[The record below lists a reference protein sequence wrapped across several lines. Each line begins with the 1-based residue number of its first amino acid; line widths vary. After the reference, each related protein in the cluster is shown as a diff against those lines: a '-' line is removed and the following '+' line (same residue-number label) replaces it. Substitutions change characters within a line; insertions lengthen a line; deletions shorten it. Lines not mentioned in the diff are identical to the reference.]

1 MGKVAGMSYLKEQ
14 EHWCRGHG
22 RAGKH
27 WHCGSDTD
35 RRTQNS
41 VYHTQ
46 STMTLWQWHWRE
58 EAELVYHT
66 QSTMTLW
73 QWHWQEEAELALSH
87 PVNHDTVAVTL
98 TGGGRTRLSHPVN
111 HDTVAVTRTGGGR
124 TCLSHPV
131 NHDTVAVTLTG
142 GGRTRFITPSQPWHC
157 GSDTDRRQN
166 SVYHTQSTMVVT
178 SGRHTNSDGLKLNE
192 MVVRNRT
199 SEIIDSGCWLE
210 IGL

>member
-35 RRTQNS
+35 RRRQNS

-46 STMTLWQWHWRE
+46 STMTLWQWHWREEAEHGLSHPVNHDTVAVTLMGGGRTQFITPSQPWHCGSDTDGRRQNSVYHTRSTITLWQWHGQE

-73 QWHWQEEAELALSH
+73 QWHWQEEAELGLSH

-98 TGGGRTRLSHPVN
+98 TGG
-111 HDTVAVTRTGGGR
+111 
-124 TCLSHPV
+124 
-131 NHDTVAVTLTG
+131 
-142 GGRTRFITPSQPWHC
+142 RTRFITPSQPWWLHQ
-157 GSDTDRRQN
+157 GDT
-166 SVYHTQSTMVVT
+166 
-178 SGRHTNSDGLKLNE
+178 
-192 MVVRNRT
+192 RT
-199 SEIIDSGCWLE
+199 VMN
-210 IGL
+210 